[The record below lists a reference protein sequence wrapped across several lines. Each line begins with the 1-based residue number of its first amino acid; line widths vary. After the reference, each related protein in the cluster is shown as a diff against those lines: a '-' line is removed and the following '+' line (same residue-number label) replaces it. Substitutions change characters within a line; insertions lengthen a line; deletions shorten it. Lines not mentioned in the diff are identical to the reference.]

1 MKQGEVKSKV
11 RPDLNGGFLRKQG
24 WIIACLL
31 LFLYYLQAV
40 TACRH
45 QSVTFD
51 ETSHLTGGY
60 LLWTHPE
67 YPHVPCNGVL
77 AQQLAALPLLLN
89 NLSFP
94 DLNSATAAQW
104 DQWGVAYSFLYFQGN
119 SAQSVLWQG
128 RAMIALLGL
137 AAGLLIFLWARQ
149 LFGIQ
154 GGLISLFVFAFCPTM
169 LSQGTLVSSDM
180 AAAFGFL
187 IATHAFWKATHRIS
201 VWTLLYSILGLD
213 ILVISKMSFFLISPI
228 FALIL
233 AVRIF
238 SSLPV
243 QVGFGF
249 ASRRCEGWRRG
260 IAWAGLLLTQAIGV
274 IGILWLVY
282 DFNYLS
288 MKAVEIRQQLLIS
301 GPVVEGWILEMIAHS
316 GLIPPA
322 FVEGL
327 TSAIRSAEL
336 RMAFLSG
343 RYSVQGWW
351 WFFPYAF
358 LVKTPLASLVLILM
372 AGPTWVLARKA
383 PAVQRAGN
391 EDSVRL
397 PSLYELSPLLI
408 LAGIYVVVCVTSK
421 LNIGY
426 RHMLPVLPPLY
437 IFVGMNAW
445 WLARRKPWGKA
456 GIAFLLSGVL
466 AASLYVRP
474 HYLAFF
480 NTLAGGPKNGYRHL
494 VDSSLDWGQDL
505 PSLKDWLDKND
516 AGKKSP
522 VYFSYFGTG
531 NPEYYGIKSRRLP
544 GFFDWRQREAY
555 PLQGGVYCISAT
567 MLESVYTPYYGP
579 WCAPYENLYRQL
591 TGELSALDQ
600 TADDPAARMKLFQEK
615 GQAYWEMR
623 ISAYEQLRFAR
634 LCAWLRQ
641 REPDDEVGYSI
652 LIYRLSDADVQQ
664 ALSGSPVELLP
675 AQVNLMT
682 R

>member
-1 MKQGEVKSKV
+1 MKPKTH
-11 RPDLNGGFLRKQG
+11 PHLAGGFIHGWG
-24 WIIACLL
+24 WIIAGFLL
-31 LFLYYLQAV
+31 VLYYLQAV

-51 ETSHLTGGY
+51 ETTHLTGGY

-67 YPHVPCNGVL
+67 CKHTPSNGVL
-77 AQQLAALPLLLN
+77 AQQLAALPLLFN

-94 DLNSATAAQW
+94 ELNHEPWSRM
-104 DQWGVAYSFLYFQGN
+104 DEWGVGYSFLYTMGN
-119 SAQSVLWQG
+119 STESMLWQG

-137 AAGLLIFLWARQ
+137 AAGALVFVWSRE
-149 LFGIQ
+149 LFGMA

-169 LSQGTLVSSDM
+169 LAQGTLVSSDM

-201 VWTLLYSILGLD
+201 AWTLLYSTLGLGLL
-213 ILVISKMSFFLISPI
+213 IISKMSSILIALI

-233 AVRIF
+233 VVRIF

-243 QVGFGF
+243 QVDFGF

-301 GPVVEGWILEMIAHS
+301 GPVLEGWVLDAIARS

-336 RMAFLSG
+336 RMAFLNG

-358 LVKTPLASLVLILM
+358 LVKTPLASLALILM
-372 AGPTWVLARKA
+372 AGPTWILAKRTA
-383 PAVQRAGN
+383 AAQRAGN
-391 EDSVRL
+391 DDSIRL

-408 LAGIYVVVCVTSK
+408 LVCVYAVVCLTSK

-426 RHMLPVLPPLY
+426 RHMLPMIPPLY
-437 IFVGMNAW
+437 ILAGMNAW
-445 WLARRKPWGKA
+445 LLFQWKPWGRLA
-456 GIAFLLSGVL
+456 VGTLLAGVL
-466 AASLYVRP
+466 GASLSLRP

-480 NTLAGGPKNGYRHL
+480 NSLAGGPKNGYRHL

-505 PSLKDWLDKND
+505 PSLKDWLDKNES
-516 AGKKSP
+516 GKKTP

-531 NPEYYGIKSRRLP
+531 SPEYYGIKSRRLP

-555 PLQGGVYCISAT
+555 PMEGGVYCISAT
-567 MLESVYTPYYGP
+567 TLQSVYNPYYGP
-579 WCAPYENLYRQL
+579 WCVPYENLYRQL
-591 TGELSALDQ
+591 TGELSTLDQ
-600 TADDPAARMKLFQEK
+600 TAGNPSARLKLFQEK
-615 GQAYWEMR
+615 GQAYWEQR
-623 ISAYEQLRFAR
+623 IAAYEQLRFAR

-664 ALSGSPVELLP
+664 ALSGQPAELLP
-675 AQVNLMT
+675 AQVDLM
-682 R
+682 RR